1 MIRVEI
7 ELSEDGVLKRIKAN
21 GHAGWNVRGRDIVCA
36 AASSLIRTAGGLLFN
51 EKKLCCRGNVQENPG
66 IITLEI
72 REKPESLR
80 LWIKGV
86 SDFLLKGL
94 LDLEKE
100 YSKNIEIR
108 VMKMTDRE
116 ESNGS

>member
-1 MIRVEI
+1 MDI
-7 ELSEDGVLKRIKAN
+7 ELSKDGVLRQLTAE
-21 GHAGWNVRGRDIVCA
+21 GHAGWSVRGRDIVCA
-36 AASSLIRTAGGLLFN
+36 AASSLIRTAGGLLFS
-51 EKKLCCRGNVQENPG
+51 EKNLWCAGNVQENSG
-66 IITLEI
+66 RITLEI

-80 LWIKGV
+80 TWIKGI

-100 YSKNIEIR
+100 YPNNIELR
-108 VMKMTDRE
+108 VYKMMDRE